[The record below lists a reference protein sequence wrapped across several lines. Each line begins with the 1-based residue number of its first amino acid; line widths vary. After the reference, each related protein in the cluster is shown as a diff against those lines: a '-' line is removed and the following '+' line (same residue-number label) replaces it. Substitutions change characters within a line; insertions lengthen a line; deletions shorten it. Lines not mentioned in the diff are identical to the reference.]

1 MFCFTIDIKELIL
14 HRIHTVPNNGII
26 RYLGILNWERLI
38 ITSPKGMSELLT
50 TKVYDYRKPVQIE
63 RGIGRILGIGLLL
76 AEGDVHKAQ
85 RKNLMPAF
93 AFRHI
98 KDLYPVFWSKGRES
112 ALTMC
117 RQIKEDAGKPKP
129 DDVGNSPV
137 ALDQAIMEI
146 GQWASRAT
154 LDIIGVAGLGKD
166 FGAIEDPNTEL
177 FRTYSAV
184 FKPSRQAQVL
194 GILNMF
200 LPSWFVRSLPIKRN
214 GEVEAAAAVI
224 RKTCREL
231 IRTKKE
237 KLDKKELTDVDILSV
252 ALESGGFTEDNLIDQ
267 LMTFLAAGHETTS
280 SAMTWAIY
288 LLCLHP
294 EVQKRLRAEIREK
307 LPSID
312 DDKPISSIDID
323 HMPYLHA
330 VCSEVLRYYPPVPVT
345 LREAAVDTTIL
356 GEHIPAGT
364 KIFVVPWA
372 TNRDKALWGE
382 TADQFRPERWLL
394 PDESGNTAAVANGG
408 ATSNY
413 ALMTFLHGPRGCIG
427 QAFARGEFACLL
439 AAWVGR
445 MEFELNDRREMDE
458 KNMVIKGGVTVR
470 PHKGLWV
477 RARELPGW

>member
-1 MFCFTIDIKELIL
+1 M
-14 HRIHTVPNNGII
+14 
-26 RYLGILNWERLI
+26 I
-38 ITSPKGMSELLT
+38 ITSPKGLSEVLT
-50 TKVYDYRKPVQIE
+50 TKVYDYRKPVQIV

-98 KDLYPVFWSKGRES
+98 KDLYPVFWSKSRES
-112 ALTMC
+112 ALAMC
-117 RQIKEDAGKPKP
+117 EQIKKDAGKPKP
-129 DDVGNSPV
+129 NDVEKSPI
-137 ALDQAIMEI
+137 AADQAVMEI
-146 GQWASRAT
+146 GGWGSRAT

-166 FGAIEDPNTEL
+166 FGAIADPNTEL
-177 FRTYSAV
+177 FKTYSVV

-194 GILNMF
+194 GLLNLF
-200 LPSWFVRSLPIKRN
+200 VPSWIVRNIPIKRN

-267 LMTFLAAGHETTS
+267 LMTFLAAGHETTA

-288 LLCLHP
+288 LLCVHP
-294 EVQKRLRAEIREK
+294 QVQKRLRAEIREK

-312 DDKPISSIDID
+312 DDKPISSLDID

-330 VCSEVLRYYPPVPVT
+330 VCSEVLRYYPSVPVT

-364 KIFVVPWA
+364 KIFIVPWA
-372 TNRDKALWGE
+372 TNRDKAFWGE
-382 TADQFRPERWLL
+382 TADKFNPDRWM
-394 PDESGNTAAVANGG
+394 PDGSNNTLAVANGG
-408 ATSNY
+408 ATTNY

-427 QAFARGEFACLL
+427 QSFTRAEFACLL
-439 AAWVGR
+439 AAWIGR
-445 MEFELNDRREMDE
+445 MEFELNDVREMEE
-458 KNMVIKGGVTVR
+458 KNMVIKAGVTAR

-477 RARELPGW
+477 KARELPGW